1 MPHIAVADSTIAV
14 SIQPGAI
21 VSKVIHRDDQLNV
34 TVFGLDAGE
43 ELTEHQASSA
53 AIVQVLAGRLRFTV
67 DGEEFDAGPRCWLHM
82 TPNTSHALVAV
93 EPSVMLLT
101 LILR

>member
-1 MPHIAVADSTIAV
+1 
-14 SIQPGAI
+14 
-21 VSKVIHRDDQLNV
+21 
-34 TVFGLDAGE
+34 
-43 ELTEHQASSA
+43 
-53 AIVQVLAGRLRFTV
+53 
-67 DGEEFDAGPRCWLHM
+67 M